1 MVFECQDRSSGETFA
16 IKQYAKNKLTDPQRR
31 NQVLREI
38 RILANLDHSG
48 IVRLHEAIETPT
60 SVCLVL
66 EKVQGESLYSHLKS
80 QQNRKLPE
88 DYVKQIMRQ
97 LVSILAYLH
106 AKQVTHRDV
115 KLENI
120 IVNQKGV
127 LKLIDFGFC
136 CAFKEDTLLSI
147 YCGTPSYM
155 APEIVQKRPH

>member
-1 MVFECQDRSSGETFA
+1 
-16 IKQYAKNKLTDPQRR
+16 
-31 NQVLREI
+31 
-38 RILANLDHSG
+38 
-48 IVRLHEAIETPT
+48 VRLHEAIETPS

-66 EKVQGESLYSHLKS
+66 EKVEGESLFSHLKS
-80 QQNRKLPE
+80 QQNRRLPE
-88 DYVKQIMRQ
+88 DYVKQITRQ
-97 LVSILAYLH
+97 LVSGLAYLH

-120 IVNQKGV
+120 IVNQKGQ

-136 CAFKEDTLLSI
+136 CAFKEDTLLTV